1 MLKDCKSKPV
11 KSSFTFKKAPK
22 KTLSK
27 LDSPMKQFSFILHLL
42 TWKHPK
48 IETYSCIARL
58 TGQKYEFSAM

>member
-42 TWKHPK
+42 T
-48 IETYSCIARL
+48 
-58 TGQKYEFSAM
+58 